1 MVAPDRPGWG
11 TRSREPA
18 RGFAAGADDAVAVLD
33 REGVERVVVLGFS
46 WGGGV
51 ALELARRHPDRVGAL
66 VLAASIGPGEP
77 TLADRV
83 LAFPVAGRAIS
94 AGGLA
99 ATRLALRRPTFHGIL
114 GGGMK
119 GVDPTQVRSFAD
131 DSLSLAAL
139 GSFMVEQRALVRE
152 VPRVL
157 GGLGELRVPTA
168 VLSGERDRLIAPGS
182 ARRLAEGIP
191 GAELRIVAGAGHFL
205 PGAAA
210 PVLAEAVAAVSA
222 QAHW

>member
-1 MVAPDRPGWG
+1 
-11 TRSREPA
+11 
-18 RGFAAGADDAVAVLD
+18 
-33 REGVERVVVLGFS
+33 
-46 WGGGV
+46 
-51 ALELARRHPDRVGAL
+51 
-66 VLAASIGPGEP
+66 
-77 TLADRV
+77 
-83 LAFPVAGRAIS
+83 
-94 AGGLA
+94 
-99 ATRLALRRPTFHGIL
+99 
-114 GGGMK
+114 MK

-152 VPRVL
+152 FPRVL
-157 GGLGELRVPTA
+157 GGLGGLRVPTA

-210 PVLAEAVAAVSA
+210 PALAEAVAAVSA
-222 QAHW
+222 RAAW